1 MMKQLFTSIGH
12 AVDGIVDLVKREN
25 NAKIHVISTLLVILV
40 GLRLEFLAIEWLWIS
55 LAVAGVWVAELIN
68 SALEKLVDL
77 VSPEEHPLAKK
88 VKDYAAGAVLVMAI
102 WAVFVFCLI
111 SLPHIWIWLAFSR

>member
-1 MMKQLFTSIGH
+1 MKQLLTSIGH

-68 SALEKLVDL
+68 SAFEKLVDL

-111 SLPHIWIWLAFSR
+111 SLPHVWMWLAFSK

>member
-1 MMKQLFTSIGH
+1 MKQLLTSIGH
-12 AVDGIVDLVKREN
+12 AVDGIWDLVKREN
-25 NAKIHVISTLLVILV
+25 NAKIHLISTLLVILV
-40 GLRLEFLAIEWLWIS
+40 GLKLDFLAIEWLWIS

-111 SLPHIWIWLAFSR
+111 SLPHVWMWLAFSR

>member
-1 MMKQLFTSIGH
+1 MKKIIISIGH
-12 AVDGIVDLVKREN
+12 AVDGIWDLVKHEN

-40 GLRLEFLAIEWLWIS
+40 GLKLEFLAIEWLWIS
-55 LAVAGVWVAELIN
+55 LAVACVWVAELIN
-68 SALEKLVDL
+68 SALEKLVDM
-77 VSPEEHPLAKK
+77 VSPETSPLAKK

-111 SLPHIWIWLAFSR
+111 SLPHVWMWLAFSR

>member
-1 MMKQLFTSIGH
+1 MKQMLVSIGH

-40 GLRLEFLAIEWLWIS
+40 GLRLDFLAIEWLWIS
-55 LAVAGVWVAELIN
+55 LAVAGVWVVELIN

-111 SLPHIWIWLAFSR
+111 SLPHVWMWLAFSR

>member
-1 MMKQLFTSIGH
+1 MKQLLTSIGH
-12 AVDGIVDLVKREN
+12 AVDGIWDLVKREN

-40 GLRLEFLAIEWLWIS
+40 GLKLDFLAIEWLWIS

-111 SLPHIWIWLAFSR
+111 SLPHVWMWLAFSR

>member
-1 MMKQLFTSIGH
+1 MKQLLTSIGH
-12 AVDGIVDLVKREN
+12 AVDGIWDLVKREN

-40 GLRLEFLAIEWLWIS
+40 GLKLEFLAIEWLWIS

-102 WAVFVFCLI
+102 WAIFVFCLI
-111 SLPHIWIWLAFSR
+111 SLPHLWMWLAFSR

>member
-1 MMKQLFTSIGH
+1 MKQLLTSIGH
-12 AVDGIVDLVKREN
+12 AVDGIWDLVKREN

-40 GLRLEFLAIEWLWIS
+40 GLKLEFLAIEWLWIS
-55 LAVAGVWVAELIN
+55 LAVACVWVAELIN

-111 SLPHIWIWLAFSR
+111 SLPHVWMWLAFSR